1 MKNSKVLV
9 RGIPWMARRGAVG
22 WKSQRVR
29 YRSPWMIF
37 QILANDGQEPH
48 LFLGVALSTQNA
60 ALFQLKFVKE
70 NFLWGSVLAHAAL
83 AAPFYLLLT
92 LRYTTHTHTHTH
104 THTPI
109 NLIHELRAAPCPHSW
124 PEVKKETN
132 PLTFHHILC
141 HERTPHPLYLALYL
155 LSYL

>member
-9 RGIPWMARRGAVG
+9 RGIPWMAGRGAVR
-22 WKSQRVR
+22 WKSQKVR

-48 LFLGVALSTQNA
+48 LFLRVALSTQNA
-60 ALFQLKFVKE
+60 ALFQLKFLKE
-70 NFLWGSVLAHAAL
+70 NFLWGSILAPAAL

-92 LRYTTHTHTHTH
+92 PRCT

-109 NLIHELRAAPCPHSW
+109 SLIHELRAAPWPHSW
-124 PEVKKETN
+124 PGVKKETN
-132 PLTFHHILC
+132 PLTFHHIFC